1 MFEFFCNVNIKMKL
15 FFFKAN
21 IYQENH
27 KGYCNKKH
35 WTFQKKNTGLCVQI
49 WVIVVTCFFL
59 TIISI
64 QRAKRYFC
72 SLSFD
77 STVKIFS
84 GQSPKFFKVLFTSV
98 DFILFF
104 NFSFRKKK
112 NFKIDYFSIF
122 NQFNFDSSTSKF
134 LLSKISPVLNETQ
147 HFYHYDFSVP
157 SSFFS
162 CYC

>member
-15 FFFKAN
+15 FFLKLIYIRRTTKA
-21 IYQENH
+21 IA
-27 KGYCNKKH
+27 
-35 WTFQKKNTGLCVQI
+35 TKNTGLFKKRIQVCVFKYGSLLSH
-49 WVIVVTCFFL
+49 VFFL

-112 NFKIDYFSIF
+112 KLQD
-122 NQFNFDSSTSKF
+122 
-134 LLSKISPVLNETQ
+134 
-147 HFYHYDFSVP
+147 
-157 SSFFS
+157 
-162 CYC
+162 